1 MVPKLWDC
9 LQAGLEAVE
18 VGDETRI
25 IIFYFVGEDFTDEE
39 KGADKEKDTAFSL
52 DPQGNIPQ

>member
-1 MVPKLWDC
+1 MR
-9 LQAGLEAVE
+9 Q
-18 VGDETRI
+18 RI